1 MATIEIWPA
10 LRPQLVNNAGEEL
23 WRKAFE
29 DLFLCRLESRY
40 FRPIEIL
47 KTQDRFVGEGFSI
60 MTLLCSLV
68 EFLESTWQ
76 GKNFRYIS
84 GKERKKGV
92 RPGKFEYSDSSDIF
106 VTFLCKRAPFC
117 EQFNVTLAREFYRS
131 VRCGLLHEAQTKNGW
146 KIRAKSVDGTLI
158 DVRRRAVFRDDFRK
172 GINAFVREYG
182 KSLVGERDR
191 QAAFV
196 RKFDYLAAEAAK

>member
-1 MATIEIWPA
+1 MATIETWPA
-10 LRPQLVNNAGEEL
+10 VRPQLVDNPGEEL

-29 DLFLCRLESRY
+29 DFFLCRLESRY

-84 GKERKKGV
+84 RKERKNGV

-106 VTFLCKRAPFC
+106 VTFLCERAPFS

-146 KIRAKSVDGTLI
+146 KIRAKSIDGTLM
-158 DVRRRAVFRDDFRK
+158 DVRRKAVFRDDFRK
-172 GINAFVREYG
+172 GIDAFVREYG
-182 KSLVGERDR
+182 RGLVRERDR